1 MNGFVIGDQAFQ
13 VRKSIIGGPMP
24 EGMKA
29 LNKMPN
35 LSANIPADVWETAN
49 SINSNIGNWLKSI
62 NLYI

>member
-1 MNGFVIGDQAFQ
+1 MNNFVIGEQAFQ

-29 LNKMPN
+29 LDKMPV

-49 SINSNIGNWLKSI
+49 SINSNIG
-62 NLYI
+62 LYIINF

>member
-13 VRKSIIGGPMP
+13 VRKSIVGGPMP

-29 LNKMPN
+29 LDKMPN

-49 SINSNIGNWLKSI
+49 SINNNIGN
-62 NLYI
+62 

>member
-13 VRKSIIGGPMP
+13 VRKSIVGGPMP

-29 LNKMPN
+29 LDKMPN

-49 SINSNIGNWLKSI
+49 SINSNIG
-62 NLYI
+62 LYIINF